1 MNDETQKIIK
11 SIKSQFSEKLNL
23 LINDFVIR
31 DNKAFV
37 TLKAKNYDDAKS

>member
-1 MNDETQKIIK
+1 MNDETQKIIR

-37 TLKAKNYDDAKS
+37 TLKLKITMTQKN